1 MITGA
6 SCEKLL
12 GSCKRI
18 LTYATAENKRDVKV
32 LMSQYSALINP
43 SDGKMSTLSYKMLYF
58 SDQVVIFA
66 LAIAASLTVQRGKS
80 KQALF
85 ITFKVSIIQGKLLL
99 LFPYLIGT
107 VY

>member
-1 MITGA
+1 MKNYL
-6 SCEKLL
+6 EVVNVF
-12 GSCKRI
+12 

-66 LAIAASLTVQRGKS
+66 LAIAASLTEREI

-99 LFPYLIGT
+99 
-107 VY
+107 